1 MLQNDVVGRYASA
14 PDLQALAADPTARR
28 APQPIS
34 PLATPAKAPPPGSE
48 TSLSHSQA
56 GPGASPSASWKGTT
70 SGSNVSH
77 AAQPTLGLPVEAQAV
92 NKADQKYVQKVILKH
107 ERATALQRQ
116 GHRYVKMLARNWMFL
131 LFAVLNAAGIW
142 FMSGSLS
149 SLKSQ

>member
-1 MLQNDVVGRYASA
+1 MMLQNDVVGRYASA

-28 APQPIS
+28 ALQPIS

-48 TSLSHSQA
+48 TSLAHSQA
-56 GPGASPSASWKGTT
+56 GSGASPSLSQKGTT
-70 SGSNVSH
+70 GSNMSH
-77 AAQPTLGLPVEAQAV
+77 AAHSTLGVPAEAQ
-92 NKADQKYVQKVILKH
+92 ADQKYVQKVILQH

-116 GHRYVKMLARNWMFL
+116 GHRCVKMLARNWMFL
-131 LFAVLNAAGIW
+131 LFTVLNAAGIW